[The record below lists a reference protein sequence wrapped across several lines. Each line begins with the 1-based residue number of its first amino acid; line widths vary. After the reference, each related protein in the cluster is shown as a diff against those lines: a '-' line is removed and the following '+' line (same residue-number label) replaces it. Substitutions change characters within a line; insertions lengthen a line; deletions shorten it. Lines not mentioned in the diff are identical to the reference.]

1 MHMWR
6 ILDRETKPELTLS
19 WSVGVLGSERR
30 PERNQSDG
38 VRWWPRTPRPREAPR
53 RWAARSRSCWLS
65 PAHASASLRGR
76 APPRDGGAARGPN
89 RRAGPPRVTRGSALA
104 RARIRHVHRHRVT
117 SRGVG
122 MHTACAG
129 PPAGRSVQRTNERTE
144 EPAATGGP
152 WLGVGMHACTVQ
164 CCCCVAPSYL
174 GRNSVY

>member
-104 RARIRHVHRHRVT
+104 RSHMHDAGTAHCAARACSGGHESGGGMG
-117 SRGVG
+117 SRR
-122 MHTACAG
+122 AG
-129 PPAGRSVQRTNERTE
+129 GRR
-144 EPAATGGP
+144 
-152 WLGVGMHACTVQ
+152 
-164 CCCCVAPSYL
+164 
-174 GRNSVY
+174 